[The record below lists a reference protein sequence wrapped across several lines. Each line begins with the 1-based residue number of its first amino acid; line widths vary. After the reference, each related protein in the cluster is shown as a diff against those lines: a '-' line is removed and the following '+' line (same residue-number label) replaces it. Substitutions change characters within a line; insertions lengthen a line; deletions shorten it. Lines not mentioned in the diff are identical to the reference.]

1 MPSIR
6 DVVMNLPNIFKAEKA
21 KGWNRVILLD
31 LGGEEPSK
39 WTLTI
44 QDGVLT
50 VEEGQTKPPKLIIT
64 GNSEH
69 IVQMFTG
76 EVPPMKLVNA
86 KLIKMQGPMMDA
98 IAFSGLWNIPKKEEK
113 NT

>member
-1 MPSIR
+1 MATIKE
-6 DVVMNLPNIFKAEKA
+6 VIHNLPNIFKPEKA
-21 KGWNRVILLD
+21 KGWNRNILFD
-31 LGGEEPSK
+31 LGGEEPSQ

-44 QDGVLT
+44 ENGIAT
-50 VEEGQTKPPKLIIT
+50 VEEGNTKQPKLTII

-86 KLIKMQGPMMDA
+86 KLIKMKGPMMDA
-98 IAFSGLWNIPKKEEK
+98 IAFSGLWNIPKK
-113 NT
+113 